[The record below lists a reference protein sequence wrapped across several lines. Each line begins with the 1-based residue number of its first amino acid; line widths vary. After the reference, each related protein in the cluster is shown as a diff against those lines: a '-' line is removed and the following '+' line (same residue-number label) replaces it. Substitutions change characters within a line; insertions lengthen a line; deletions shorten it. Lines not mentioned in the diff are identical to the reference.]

1 MAWMFLAGSRYV
13 SQWLQIGEP
22 MMSAAAFDEGS
33 PLDAFV
39 FFLLIAAG
47 VFVLYRRKI
56 GWSQLLSRNKWIF
69 LYFAYCGFSICWSD
83 DTLVCFKRYVKELGN
98 VVMVLVIL
106 TEEYPYEA
114 LRAVLR
120 RLTFA
125 IMPLSL
131 LFVRYF
137 PELGR
142 AYAVE
147 GQQMFTG
154 VSLQKNGLGM
164 MCLISGICFS
174 WDLLLRR
181 KKRALWEDGE
191 TIINLILIG
200 MIVYLL
206 HMSQSATS
214 LSCMVVAAALFVC
227 GRTRMFTEN
236 PERVMAWMVTTAF
249 LVLILDATL
258 DIRSQI
264 LALLGRDETLTSR
277 TSIWELVTQMQT
289 NPIVGSGF
297 QSFWTGTRMEEL
309 WQEVGAHIIQ
319 AHNGYLEQYLNL
331 GYIGVTFVGAI
342 LLSGLLSVRRHLI
355 SDYPPAMLRLCIIVA
370 AVLYNYTEA
379 SFYGLNDMWILLL
392 IACIDI
398 PNEAPICDAVPA
410 D

>member
-1 MAWMFLAGSRYV
+1 MRYPALLACVCVIILLFRMDAGKSKNLSVGLWIPLAWMFLAGSRYV

-22 MMSAAAFDEGS
+22 LMSAAAFDEGS

-181 KKRALWEDGE
+181 KERALWEDRE
-191 TIINLILIG
+191 G
-200 MIVYLL
+200 MDGGYSFPL
-206 HMSQSATS
+206 SDSRCDTGYTQS
-214 LSCMVVAAALFVC
+214 
-227 GRTRMFTEN
+227 N
-236 PERVMAWMVTTAF
+236 P
-249 LVLILDATL
+249 
-258 DIRSQI
+258 
-264 LALLGRDETLTSR
+264 G
-277 TSIWELVTQMQT
+277 
-289 NPIVGSGF
+289 
-297 QSFWTGTRMEEL
+297 
-309 WQEVGAHIIQ
+309 
-319 AHNGYLEQYLNL
+319 
-331 GYIGVTFVGAI
+331 
-342 LLSGLLSVRRHLI
+342 
-355 SDYPPAMLRLCIIVA
+355 
-370 AVLYNYTEA
+370 
-379 SFYGLNDMWILLL
+379 
-392 IACIDI
+392 IAR
-398 PNEAPICDAVPA
+398 A
-410 D
+410 